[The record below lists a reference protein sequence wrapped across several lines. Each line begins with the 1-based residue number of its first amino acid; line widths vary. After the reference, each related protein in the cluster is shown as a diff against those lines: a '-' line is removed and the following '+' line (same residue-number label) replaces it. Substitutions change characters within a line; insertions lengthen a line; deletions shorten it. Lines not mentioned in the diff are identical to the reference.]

1 MLVFTLFTFR
11 ANFQPAK
18 AEVTLVSQGS
28 IGDAS
33 SISRTAAPVTG
44 VSGTDKVSPSAG
56 QPSFRE
62 ILGQSLK
69 EVSSRQQEADSA
81 IEALVT
87 GQSDNIA
94 EVMTAVEKADLAFR
108 TLMQF
113 RNKLV
118 AAYEEINRLRI

>member
-1 MLVFTLFTFR
+1 M
-11 ANFQPAK
+11 
-18 AEVTLVSQGS
+18 SQGS
-28 IGDAS
+28 IGDARA
-33 SISRTAAPVTG
+33 IDRTVAPATGVTG
-44 VSGTDKVSPSAG
+44 VDKVSQTAG
-56 QPSFRE
+56 QPSFRD